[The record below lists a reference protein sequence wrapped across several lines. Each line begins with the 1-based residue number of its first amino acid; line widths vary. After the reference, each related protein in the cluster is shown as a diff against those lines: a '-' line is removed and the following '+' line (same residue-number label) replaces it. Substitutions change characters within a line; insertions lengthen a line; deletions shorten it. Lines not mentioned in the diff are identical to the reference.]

1 MDQSERIPSSGLVA
15 LPTTRSSAIA
25 DELRRLIQN
34 GELRPGERLRQVEI
48 ATRFG
53 VSTTPVREAFTSLAR
68 EGLIRKDD
76 MRGAVVFEPN
86 LADLTENYE
95 IRGAL
100 EPLATV
106 LAIDRISDEEL
117 DELDALVRQMRVAKR
132 PRYHTLN
139 RELHAKIYAAA
150 GRPRLISIIESLRDS
165 SDAYFRM
172 AAQAPYDRAYQT
184 QVHAEHEEIVAALR
198 KRNARAAKTAVA
210 KHLEHNFEHLTRR
223 VEKQRA
229 AEASRSAAARSA
241 SAR

>member
-1 MDQSERIPSSGLVA
+1 MAKSELTPPSALVA

-48 ATRFG
+48 AARFG

-86 LADLTENYE
+86 LMDLTENYE

-106 LAIDRISDEEL
+106 LAIERLTDAQL
-117 DELDALVRQMRVAKR
+117 DDLDALVRQMRVAKR
-132 PRYHTLN
+132 PKYHALN
-139 RELHAKIYAAA
+139 RSLHAKIYAAA
-150 GRPRLISIIESLRDS
+150 GRPRLVSIIESLRDS
-165 SDAYFRM
+165 SDAYFGM
-172 AAQAPYDRAYQT
+172 FAQAAAYDRDYQK

-198 KRNARAAKTAVA
+198 ERDARAAKTLVA
-210 KHLEHNFEHLTRR
+210 THLEHNFEHLTRR

-229 AEASRSAAARSA
+229 ADAARDA
-241 SAR
+241 STG